1 MSHHL
6 HHPETTKWV
15 VAHNGTNTY
24 HFTLVEP
31 HNCFATGQ
39 PFMEVF
45 DSQEALLSAFPN
57 LSGHFVEPDMIQIA
71 DNIP

>member
-15 VAHNGTNTY
+15 VAHNGSDIFHY
-24 HFTLVEP
+24 SEVGP
-31 HNCFATGQ
+31 QNCLATGQ

-45 DSQEALLSAFPN
+45 DSKEALLSAFPN
-57 LSGHFVEPDMIQIA
+57 LSGDVLLPE
-71 DNIP
+71 